1 MDVWVCFGPFDI
13 YSDITTLGSSTAL
26 DVKSGLMQPVESCD
40 IVIGGTECDNYSSLN
55 YSTQAP
61 ESGVLASGSG
71 KSGTT
76 LEGYWGYIKA
86 KRPRVVLWENSD
98 RTRPA
103 DLDHLTSLL
112 WRAGYIVS
120 HGKIDAKELLRADN
134 RTVTVCFVLSLA
146 VKVGKVGGERWG
158 KQAWTTSYK
167 ATFF

>member
-1 MDVWVCFGPFDI
+1 
-13 YSDITTLGSSTAL
+13 
-26 DVKSGLMQPVESCD
+26 
-40 IVIGGTECDNYSSLN
+40 
-55 YSTQAP
+55 
-61 ESGVLASGSG
+61 
-71 KSGTT
+71 
-76 LEGYWGYIKA
+76 
-86 KRPRVVLWENSD
+86 VVLWESSD